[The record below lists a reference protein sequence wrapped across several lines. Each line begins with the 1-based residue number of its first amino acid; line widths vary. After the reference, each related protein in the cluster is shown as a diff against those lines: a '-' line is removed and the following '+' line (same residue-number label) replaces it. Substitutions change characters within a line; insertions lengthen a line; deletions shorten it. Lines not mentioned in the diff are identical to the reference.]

1 MSEITT
7 PGAGSAESLH
17 GGQRV
22 LVTGASSGIGLAIAK
37 LFSSRGAFVG
47 AHHRRDE
54 AQAAQLEEAVRAE
67 GGQAR
72 ALHGDLLQPG
82 VPVRVVSEFVAA
94 FGGIDVL
101 INNAGGL
108 ADYCDFAELSEESW
122 NETLAINATVPF
134 LMTRAAWPHMSAQKS
149 GRVINI
155 STVAVK
161 YGGSPKAIH
170 YVTAKGA
177 LEAQTVAFAK
187 AGAPDN
193 VLVNVI
199 RCGVVDTGM
208 RHKVAG
214 YDEAQYR
221 KRVGLVP
228 LGRAG
233 RPEEVASLA
242 VFLASSGGAFI
253 TGESIAV
260 AGGD

>member
-1 MSEITT
+1 MSDIT
-7 PGAGSAESLH
+7 PPDAGASESLR
-17 GGQRV
+17 GQRV

-37 LFSSRGAFVG
+37 LFASRGATVG
-47 AHHRRDE
+47 VHHRRDE
-54 AQAAQLEEAVRAE
+54 AQAALLQNAVAAQ
-67 GGQAR
+67 GGQAL
-72 ALHGDLLQPG
+72 AVHGDLLEPG
-82 VPVRVVSEFVAA
+82 VPARLVSEFVSA

-101 INNAGGL
+101 VNNAGGL
-108 ADYCDFAELSEESW
+108 PDYCDFGELSEESW

-134 LMTRAAWPHMSAQKS
+134 LMTRAAWPHMSAQKG

-161 YGGSPKAIH
+161 YGGSAKAIH

-187 AGAPDN
+187 AGAPHN

-233 RPEEVASLA
+233 RPQLA